1 MDLKRL
7 RLLSELP
14 ILGTITKVAERH
26 GRTRPAIS
34 QQLAMLEEEVGAQL
48 LDRTGRGVRLTATGK
63 RLVHMS
69 APIFALLES
78 LQSEVNL
85 TKEGD
90 IEAEL
95 QLSAFGSA
103 IGALMPETVSI
114 LARSH
119 PGLSLRIAEHESRD
133 GLRAVATRQADL
145 AVVHDLA
152 EIGTFADLVEC
163 QTLCVDDCVAVLS
176 SQHPL
181 ARAGE
186 IDLKDLAS
194 DHWAINTASEPYHSL
209 LIKACSEQGFSPDIR
224 ASCRNMLA
232 TLALVKGGG
241 FVTVLPF
248 FGVCGMQD
256 GAGLAI
262 VKLREPIKRSVRI
275 VLAKGRVI
283 CPGIVAVTEALKEA
297 ARRLSP

>member
-1 MDLKRL
+1 
-7 RLLSELP
+7 
-14 ILGTITKVAERH
+14 
-26 GRTRPAIS
+26 
-34 QQLAMLEEEVGAQL
+34 EEEVGAQL

-163 QTLCVDDCVAVLS
+163 QTLCVDDCVAVL
-176 SQHPL
+176 
-181 ARAGE
+181 
-186 IDLKDLAS
+186 
-194 DHWAINTASEPYHSL
+194 
-209 LIKACSEQGFSPDIR
+209 
-224 ASCRNMLA
+224 
-232 TLALVKGGG
+232 
-241 FVTVLPF
+241 
-248 FGVCGMQD
+248 
-256 GAGLAI
+256 
-262 VKLREPIKRSVRI
+262 
-275 VLAKGRVI
+275 
-283 CPGIVAVTEALKEA
+283 
-297 ARRLSP
+297 